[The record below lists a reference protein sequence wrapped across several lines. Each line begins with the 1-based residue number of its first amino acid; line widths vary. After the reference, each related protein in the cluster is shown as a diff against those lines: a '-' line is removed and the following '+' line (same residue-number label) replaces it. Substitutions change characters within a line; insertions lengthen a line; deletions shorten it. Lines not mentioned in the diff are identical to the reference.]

1 MVVSGPVSSESVWS
15 ERCHVTDHDKS
26 RDRAILLMREV
37 LLLLDAGHEDMAAV
51 HVQWAID
58 LLGKGAGSSRRGGE
72 PIVDILDW

>member
-1 MVVSGPVSSESVWS
+1 
-15 ERCHVTDHDKS
+15 VTDRDPS

-58 LLGKGAGSSRRGGE
+58 LLEKGAGRSCGSGE
-72 PIVDILDW
+72 AVVEILDW

>member
-1 MVVSGPVSSESVWS
+1 M
-15 ERCHVTDHDKS
+15 TDHDPS

-58 LLGKGAGSSRRGGE
+58 LLDKGAGSSRGSGE
-72 PIVDILDW
+72 AIVDIPDW